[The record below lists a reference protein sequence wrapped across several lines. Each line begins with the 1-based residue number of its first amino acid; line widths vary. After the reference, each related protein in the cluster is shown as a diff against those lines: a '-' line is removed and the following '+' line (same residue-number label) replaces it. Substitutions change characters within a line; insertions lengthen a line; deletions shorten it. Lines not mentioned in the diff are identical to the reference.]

1 MLSADIKLCV
11 IPLRRRT
18 KRTTTHSFAVGR
30 GSPALRLALVCDS
43 AGDPAKLAVAIRAK
57 GSVEVLI
64 PAARFDPFALLELVE
79 RHTVHAGGGH
89 SCRLSTPPRDVRYRK
104 CRSVGEYSDL
114 QISI

>member
-79 RHTVHAGGGH
+79 RHTVHAGGGAFVQIVN
-89 SCRLSTPPRDVRYRK
+89 PPKGRA
-104 CRSVGEYSDL
+104 L
-114 QISI
+114 QKM